1 MHGLFYYIL
10 CLMPFISIWEV
21 ERTQRQTHTA
31 MTLYFR
37 EGVRC
42 KSKKDKLELTYKDLL
57 SVNTFQG
64 FDWIKKPLMT
74 VYCYDKKQ
82 VAQNLKQ
89 LLNLFCQTPWQSK
102 MFIKQDLMVCCCTT
116 YIRII
121 LVNSRRKSIGTK
133 ILSIPTKLY
142 RIDKSHYLQTRPV
155 WSKVGL
161 HYPVDKSLSGV

>member
-1 MHGLFYYIL
+1 MSDALHLYLRGGEDTEADSHCNDSLFGGGG
-10 CLMPFISIWEV
+10 
-21 ERTQRQTHTA
+21 
-31 MTLYFR
+31 

-89 LLNLFCQTPWQSK
+89 LLNLFCQTPRQSK
-102 MFIKQDLMVCCCTT
+102 MFIKQNLMVCCCTT

-142 RIDKSHYLQTRPV
+142 RIDKSHHLQTRPV
-155 WSKVGL
+155 CSKVG
-161 HYPVDKSLSGV
+161 